1 MRNRW
6 IKLHILMMI
15 LFLSVVGCTNQE
27 KPLETVDGEKD
38 SQKVIQV
45 FASFYPYYDFAK
57 EIGGDHVKITTIVPA
72 GTEPHSFDPSPK
84 TIADLERADIF
95 IYNGLDM
102 EPWVEKV
109 LVLLK
114 GKDIKVIDA
123 SKSVELLTLGEEHH
137 GEDYDHEDDDHD
149 HDHGHEEDHKHGL
162 YDPHIWVD
170 PVNAIQISEAIKEA
184 FVDMDPDHQPIYE
197 ENYSRFK
204 EELEKLNDQF
214 IEELKDATNRKIIV
228 SHSAF
233 GYLAKRYNIEE
244 IAVAGISPNAE
255 PSPKRLAE
263 LTKLAKEHDI
273 KYIFFEALANVKT
286 AEVLANE
293 AGLQVLTLY
302 NIEGLTEEQK
312 NNGDGYISIMY
323 QNLETLKKA
332 LVD

>member
-1 MRNRW
+1 MKNRW
-6 IKLHILMMI
+6 VKVHIFLIMI
-15 LFLSVVGCTNQE
+15 LFLAVGCTNQA
-27 KPLETVDGEKD
+27 KPLETVDGEKE
-38 SQKVIQV
+38 SQKTIQV
-45 FASFYPYYDFAK
+45 FASFYPYYDFAR
-57 EIGGDHVKITTIVPA
+57 EIGGEHVKITTIVPS
-72 GTEPHSFDPSPK
+72 GTEPHSFEPSPK

-109 LVLLK
+109 LVLLE
-114 GKDIKVIDA
+114 GQDIKVIDA
-123 SKSVELLTLGEEHH
+123 SKSVEVLTLGEERHEEDHH
-137 GEDYDHEDDDHD
+137 HEGDDHD
-149 HDHGHEEDHKHGL
+149 HEDEEEHKHGL

-170 PVNAIQISEAIKEA
+170 PVNVIQISEVIKEA

-197 ENYSRFK
+197 ENYNRLK
-204 EELEKLNDQF
+204 AELEKLNDQF
-214 IEELKDATNRKIIV
+214 IEELKGATNRKIIV

-233 GYLAKRYNIEE
+233 GYLAKRYGIEE

-263 LTKLAKEHDI
+263 LTKLAKEHNI

-312 NNGDGYISIMY
+312 KNGDHYISIMY